1 MDLVAR
7 IVQLKSMNI
16 MATKKSANIV
26 QAVAMDLDVL
36 IAPQRNIDM
45 EVVRTSAVG
54 VVQLV
59 LDLVAQIVQ
68 SKNMKNKKV
77 VITVYIAAFWIA
89 IHKFN

>member
-7 IVQLKSMNI
+7 IVQLKSMNR

-77 VITVYIAAFWIA
+77 VITV
-89 IHKFN
+89 

>member
-16 MATKKSANIV
+16 MATKKSVNIV

-77 VITVYIAAFWIA
+77 VITV
-89 IHKFN
+89 

>member
-77 VITVYIAAFWIA
+77 VITV
-89 IHKFN
+89 